1 MKTMELFHVAFENQP
16 QHVATL
22 SADYQQLEEAFD
34 FIYRA
39 TQNVDSS
46 WVEAAS
52 RDESQLKPS
61 DSVLTLKDCRST
73 SVGDYIRVLGEE
85 GAPDT
90 FWRCAPA
97 GWRQIHSPEGLRLV
111 REAATM
117 AGYRSDGSD

>member
-1 MKTMELFHVAFENQP
+1 MKTMELFHVAFEDQP

-22 SADYQQLEEAFD
+22 SADYQQLAEALD

-46 WVEAAS
+46 WVEAAR
-52 RDESQLKPS
+52 RDGSQLKPS
-61 DSVLTLKDCRST
+61 DSVLTLKGCRST
-73 SVGDYIRVLGEE
+73 SVGDYVRVLGEE
-85 GAPDT
+85 GASDT
-90 FWRCAPA
+90 FWRCAPF
-97 GWRQIHSPEGLRLV
+97 GWNQIRSPEGLRLV